1 MTGFSERA
9 IMEAAIGGDKESQ
22 SRVIEENTGLV
33 KSIAKRFFGRGA
45 EPEDIIQ
52 LGMIGLLK
60 AIKNFDF
67 SYGVKFS
74 TYAVP
79 MIAGEIKRFLR
90 DDGLIKVSRSTK
102 EMAQIIY
109 HKTINYEKE
118 KGESPSISVLSKLTG
133 YSEEEII
140 FALNSTEAVTSLDS
154 MIESEADSAM
164 VNKLADKSSLFEEHI
179 INKIMLTDILSSLK
193 PRERQVITL
202 RYFSSMTQQEVSE
215 IIGVSQV
222 QVSRIEKKVIE
233 KLKTMV

>member
-1 MTGFSERA
+1 
-9 IMEAAIGGDKESQ
+9 
-22 SRVIEENTGLV
+22 
-33 KSIAKRFFGRGA
+33 
-45 EPEDIIQ
+45 
-52 LGMIGLLK
+52 
-60 AIKNFDF
+60 
-67 SYGVKFS
+67 
-74 TYAVP
+74 
-79 MIAGEIKRFLR
+79 
-90 DDGLIKVSRSTK
+90 
-102 EMAQIIY
+102 MAQIIY